1 MVAAMTRPCG
11 ALTMEGRKHI
21 KLVAGS
27 VGAVVIVGAG
37 VATAVIHNTGSTNG
51 NGGAG
56 ATIIQETGSPAPNTS
71 VVVSATP
78 VVKAR
83 PNGGGRVSPGFVVSP

>member
-37 VATAVIHNTGSTNG
+37 VATAVIQNTGSTNG
-51 NGGAG
+51 NGG
-56 ATIIQETGSPAPNTS
+56 
-71 VVVSATP
+71 
-78 VVKAR
+78 
-83 PNGGGRVSPGFVVSP
+83 GRDHHSGDRFPGPEH